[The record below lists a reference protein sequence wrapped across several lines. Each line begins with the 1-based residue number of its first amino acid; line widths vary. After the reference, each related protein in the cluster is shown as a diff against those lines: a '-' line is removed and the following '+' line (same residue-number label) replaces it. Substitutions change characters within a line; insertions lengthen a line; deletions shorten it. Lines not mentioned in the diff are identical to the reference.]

1 MANQIVLKLRR
12 ELDEAIALIVHARE
26 ALSNEL
32 NNEFAQKKLFIDDK
46 FVKKLRELT
55 GAFNSLTESKIRLD
69 KAEKAMEADMTAE
82 DERAAVLQ
90 YLREIDV
97 EDRDAIF
104 AESKRKPGNS
114 RPLTFGEAGLD
125 E

>member
-1 MANQIVLKLRR
+1 MANQIVLKLRQ
-12 ELDEAIALIVHARE
+12 ELDKGLALIVHARE
-26 ALSNEL
+26 ALENEL

-82 DERAAVLQ
+82 DEWAAVVQ
-90 YLREIDV
+90 FLRELNKEQRGQIV
-97 EDRDAIF
+97 KE
-104 AESKRKPGNS
+104 AEAKRNEGS
-114 RPLTFGEAGLD
+114 E
-125 E
+125 